1 MERPQEWVRG
11 HESAQEMLRRVLPA
25 AAADAAAAHS
35 SSTPLLPCLGRLS
48 HGQAVVEVAGASG
61 SAKSVF
67 LLEVML
73 SFIVI
78 VLFCFVSG
86 SDMSALV
93 VSVMAVVL
101 HPIFLHSCG
110 RRRRHASRT
119 TFSVIIVSGFR
130 HRVWNN
136 LLLSLLFCFVLFQ
149 VQT

>member
-35 SSTPLLPCLGRLS
+35 SCTPLLPCLGRLS

-73 SFIVI
+73 SFIDIII
-78 VLFCFVSG
+78 VLFCV
-86 SDMSALV
+86 
-93 VSVMAVVL
+93 
-101 HPIFLHSCG
+101 
-110 RRRRHASRT
+110 R
-119 TFSVIIVSGFR
+119 FR
-130 HRVWNN
+130 HDRISCV
-136 LLLSLLFCFVLFQ
+136 
-149 VQT
+149 

>member
-35 SSTPLLPCLGRLS
+35 SSTPLLPCLGRLG

-73 SFIVI
+73 SFI
-78 VLFCFVSG
+78 
-86 SDMSALV
+86 
-93 VSVMAVVL
+93 
-101 HPIFLHSCG
+101 
-110 RRRRHASRT
+110 
-119 TFSVIIVSGFR
+119 III
-130 HRVWNN
+130 
-136 LLLSLLFCFVLFQ
+136 LFCFVLFQ
-149 VQT
+149 VQTWPHELCVMAVVLHPIFFTLVDVEGFMKVAQHLV